1 MSKSTTTKSTGATT
15 ARKSPGPASRA
26 RKTRPDIARPAADG
40 RPVDAPA
47 PPRTSQ
53 NILSA
58 GIKALANAH
67 GEVVARQS
75 RVFESLLGLGRDA
88 SGTHG
93 DPGERSSGT
102 GDKPV
107 PGTALDPFGFKK
119 FEDVF
124 DQRVART
131 LQRLGVPSAQA
142 FADLT
147 SEVEHLREQLARLQT
162 PGRKR

>member
-1 MSKSTTTKSTGATT
+1 MSKPLAKQSKT
-15 ARKSPGPASRA
+15 ARKTPGTTPKA
-26 RKTRPDIARPAADG
+26 RKTASRPSATSPATADE
-40 RPVDAPA
+40 PVDMSAAPRA
-47 PPRTSQ
+47 SK

-75 RVFESLLGLGRDA
+75 RVFESLLGLGQSRDA
-88 SGTHG
+88 NAAAS
-93 DPGERSSGT
+93 
-102 GDKPV
+102 DKPSAA
-107 PGTALDPFGFKK
+107 TAHDPFGFKK

-147 SEVEHLREQLARLQT
+147 AEVERLRDQLAQLESQ
-162 PGRKR
+162 GRKR